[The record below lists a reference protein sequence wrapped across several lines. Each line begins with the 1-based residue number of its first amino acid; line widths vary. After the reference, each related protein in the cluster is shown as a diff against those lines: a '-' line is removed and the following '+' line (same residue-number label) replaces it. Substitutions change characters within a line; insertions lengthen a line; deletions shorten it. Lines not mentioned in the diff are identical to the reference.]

1 MEALVRKTME
11 LGPTGPKL
19 MKNIFLRKYK
29 FAFSFMFSGCAA
41 DGCNIEQFVHFYL
54 QLQKTVNQ

>member
-1 MEALVRKTME
+1 MAGVM
-11 LGPTGPKL
+11 